1 MINFQIIIKS
11 GMYDKIGNL
20 AVKMC
25 ITSGVQTVND

>member
-25 ITSGVQTVND
+25 ITLNEF